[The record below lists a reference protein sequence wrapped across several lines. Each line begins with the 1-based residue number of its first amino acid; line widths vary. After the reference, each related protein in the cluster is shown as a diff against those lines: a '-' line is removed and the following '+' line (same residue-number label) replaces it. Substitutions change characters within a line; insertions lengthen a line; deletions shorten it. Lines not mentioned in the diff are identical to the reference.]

1 MIYWVIA
8 SPSILTTLVILIINC
23 NEMDLRGIIVLT
35 ASIIITIII
44 GIVNQI
50 RSVERNV
57 KLLEKRL
64 EETTRQLRGDDTE
77 LKENAQKIISAIGRD
92 NKGTLTVQIEEVK
105 ELLEQLKER
114 TKWR

>member
-50 RSVERNV
+50 RLVERNV

-64 EETTRQLRGDDTE
+64 EMFLTTIDKIGLMTDSKERGIIEDYKNKENSAEDTE
-77 LKENAQKIISAIGRD
+77 TEHD
-92 NKGTLTVQIEEVK
+92 DYEPEP
-105 ELLEQLKER
+105 
-114 TKWR
+114 

>member
-1 MIYWVIA
+1 MYWAIA
-8 SPSILTTLVILIINC
+8 SPSILTMLVIFIIYS
-23 NEMDLRGIIVLT
+23 NEMDLRGIIILTVL
-35 ASIIITIII
+35 IIIPIII

-50 RSVERNV
+50 RSVDQKV

-92 NKGTLTVQIEEVK
+92 SRGTITVQIDEVK
-105 ELLEQLKER
+105 ELLKQLKEQMKR
-114 TKWR
+114 R

>member
-44 GIVNQI
+44 GFVIQNWL
-50 RSVERNV
+50 VERNV

-64 EETTRQLRGDDTE
+64 EETTRQLRELHGNDTE
-77 LKENAQKIISAIGRD
+77 LKENAQEIISAIGRD
-92 NKGTLTVQIEEVK
+92 SRCTLTVQIDEVK
-105 ELLEQLKER
+105 ELLEQLKE
-114 TKWR
+114 K